1 MHTNA
6 TPFKPRLSL
15 LVASIA
21 LAMNAGTAHA
31 AYAGID
37 VYAPTLGS
45 SDTTYDPHIGG
56 SGDGST
62 LVGAQYNPSTDTT
75 EAFKWTLLG
84 GKQLLASLGTNA
96 AAYAASNEADVIVGS
111 SVDNVTDSETAV
123 YWNSTGI
130 HKLGFLNGGAEAEAR
145 AVSADGSVIAGSAED
160 GLTGNR
166 SAVTWNLAGAV
177 TQLGYLNDGTYS
189 YALGMSADGSV
200 VVGYSQNGAGNG
212 DVATRWVEGGS
223 AESLGTLDGG
233 TQSIATATSA
243 DGTYIVGASD
253 SSLALSEAMIWS
265 ELSGMQGLGLLA
277 DGTLSKAEGVSA
289 NGAVVVGVADTTGSV
304 LSGFRWTAET
314 GMQSLVEW
322 LQHNDPSYTLLAN
335 NTLNT
340 ATSVSADGNT
350 VFGLGFLNSR
360 WQPFV
365 ARSYGPISE
374 PVVPTPPVVT
384 TPPEETTPEVT
395 PPVVTPP
402 VTDPTPPS
410 TGGSSNAGDTS
421 TGGSD
426 GAGTGAG
433 GTEAGAGT
441 GGTGGT
447 ETGTGGTVGN
457 DTGAGGADVTTPPT
471 GVIGLL
477 DLGDSLQN
485 ATLYAQA
492 MQNQLQGF
500 VQDQLTCST
509 FDTSGICVSVSSQMT
524 HHSGTVQGDNVY
536 GGVTAAYRLTPDLV
550 AGIGYQGPSTSL
562 KINDDRV
569 EGDTNTIGAFVEYG
583 NRLRNGVFARG
594 AVAVSEGDATIKR
607 SYKTGAGDVESKGK
621 ADVSQR
627 AVSGQVGYVFI
638 LQDNIAVMPFL
649 GLDYLNTKLGSYTET
664 SGSFPAHFDKRTEE
678 NIYGTAGLNASMN
691 LANKA
696 IVSANIKHVS
706 RLNNSQDDLTGDVM
720 GVSRFDMKQ
729 DTTERW
735 NEVGVGLQV
744 AGPFKASRVGIT
756 YGHRFGSDK
765 AVASDV
771 ATLSLSVGF

>member
-1 MHTNA
+1 MQNNA
-6 TPFKPRLSL
+6 TPFKPRISL

-21 LAMNAGTAHA
+21 LAMNAGAAHA

-45 SDTTYDPHIGG
+45 SSITYDPHIGG

-62 LVGAQYNPSTDTT
+62 LVAAQYDPSTDTT

-84 GKQLLASLGTNA
+84 GKQLLANLGTNA
-96 AAYAASNEADVIVGS
+96 AAYAASNEADIIVGS
-111 SVDNVTDSETAV
+111 SVDSLTDNETAV
-123 YWNSTGI
+123 YWDSTGI
-130 HKLGFLNGGAEAEAR
+130 HTLDFLNGGAEAEAR
-145 AVSADGSVIAGSAED
+145 AVSADGSVIAGSADD

-166 SAVTWNLAGAV
+166 SAVTWDLSGAI

-189 YALGMSADGSV
+189 YAMGISADGKV
-200 VVGYSQNGAGNG
+200 VVGYAQNGAGNG
-212 DVATRWVEGGS
+212 DVATRWVDGGS
-223 AESLGTLDGG
+223 AESLGTLAGG
-233 TQSIATATSA
+233 TQSMALAASA
-243 DGTYIVGASD
+243 DGTYIVGASE
-253 SSLALSEAMIWS
+253 SSVASTEAMIWS
-265 ELSGMQGLGLLA
+265 ELSGMQGLGLLT
-277 DGTLSKAEGVSA
+277 DGTMSIAEGVSA
-289 NGAVVVGVADTTGSV
+289 NGAVVVGMADTTGSV
-304 LSGFRWTAET
+304 YSGFRWTAET

-322 LQHNDPSYTLLAN
+322 LQDNDPSYTLLAN
-335 NTLNT
+335 NTLNSAT
-340 ATSVSADGNT
+340 AVSADGNT
-350 VFGLGFLNSR
+350 VFGLGFLNGRS
-360 WQPFV
+360 QPFV

-374 PVVPTPPVVT
+374 PVVT
-384 TPPEETTPEVT
+384 
-395 PPVVTPP
+395 TPP
-402 VTDPTPPS
+402 VTDTSPPS
-410 TGGSSNAGDTS
+410 TGGSSSTGSTS
-421 TGGSD
+421 TGSSNSGASTGST
-426 GAGTGAG
+426 GTGAN
-433 GTEAGAGT
+433 AGST
-441 GGTGGT
+441 GGT
-447 ETGTGGTVGN
+447 
-457 DTGAGGADVTTPPT
+457 DTGASAGDAGATNLPT

-509 FDTSGICVSVSSQMT
+509 FDTNGVCVSVSSQMT

-583 NRLRNGVFARG
+583 NRLRKGVFARG

-607 SYKTGAGDVESKGK
+607 SYKTGAGDDESKGK
-621 ADVSQR
+621 SDVSQR

-649 GLDYLNTKLGSYTET
+649 GVDYLNTKLDSYTET
-664 SGSFPAHFDKRTEE
+664 SGSFPARFDKRTEE

-706 RLNNSQDDLTGDVM
+706 RLNNSQDDLTGDVI

-744 AGPFKASRVGIT
+744 AGPFKASRVGVT

-771 ATLSLSVGF
+771 ATLSLSIGF

>member
-1 MHTNA
+1 
-6 TPFKPRLSL
+6 
-15 LVASIA
+15 
-21 LAMNAGTAHA
+21 AGT
-31 AYAGID
+31 
-37 VYAPTLGS
+37 
-45 SDTTYDPHIGG
+45 
-56 SGDGST
+56 
-62 LVGAQYNPSTDTT
+62 
-75 EAFKWTLLG
+75 
-84 GKQLLASLGTNA
+84 
-96 AAYAASNEADVIVGS
+96 
-111 SVDNVTDSETAV
+111 
-123 YWNSTGI
+123 
-130 HKLGFLNGGAEAEAR
+130 
-145 AVSADGSVIAGSAED
+145 
-160 GLTGNR
+160 
-166 SAVTWNLAGAV
+166 
-177 TQLGYLNDGTYS
+177 
-189 YALGMSADGSV
+189 
-200 VVGYSQNGAGNG
+200 
-212 DVATRWVEGGS
+212 
-223 AESLGTLDGG
+223 
-233 TQSIATATSA
+233 
-243 DGTYIVGASD
+243 
-253 SSLALSEAMIWS
+253 
-265 ELSGMQGLGLLA
+265 
-277 DGTLSKAEGVSA
+277 
-289 NGAVVVGVADTTGSV
+289 
-304 LSGFRWTAET
+304 
-314 GMQSLVEW
+314 
-322 LQHNDPSYTLLAN
+322 
-335 NTLNT
+335 
-340 ATSVSADGNT
+340 
-350 VFGLGFLNSR
+350 
-360 WQPFV
+360 
-365 ARSYGPISE
+365 
-374 PVVPTPPVVT
+374 
-384 TPPEETTPEVT
+384 
-395 PPVVTPP
+395 
-402 VTDPTPPS
+402 
-410 TGGSSNAGDTS
+410 
-421 TGGSD
+421 
-426 GAGTGAG
+426 GTGAG
-433 GTEAGAGT
+433 GTETGAGT

-447 ETGTGGTVGN
+447 DTGTGGTGGTG
-457 DTGAGGADVTTPPT
+457 TGAGGAEATTPPT

-500 VQDQLTCST
+500 VQDQLSCST

-524 HHSGTVQGDNVY
+524 HHSGTVHGDNVY

-583 NRLRNGVFARG
+583 NRLRKGVFARG

-649 GLDYLNTKLGSYTET
+649 GLDYLNTKLDSYTET

-678 NIYGTAGLNASMN
+678 NIYGTAGLDASMN